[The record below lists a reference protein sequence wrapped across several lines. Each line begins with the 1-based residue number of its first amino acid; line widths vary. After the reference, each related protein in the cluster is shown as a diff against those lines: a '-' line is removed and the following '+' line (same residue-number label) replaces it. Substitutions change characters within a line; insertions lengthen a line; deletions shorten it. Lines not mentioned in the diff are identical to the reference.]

1 MELEIKI
8 TELEEAIERYQNNGR
23 KFNSFEEELEYV
35 NQKYQTQY
43 MKYCADKEQEWF
55 NTDEYAPD
63 DANIFERIKARFNH
77 FKNLVKR
84 IFEGDIYAEE
94 DEWVIPYDNINDT
107 MRVTV
112 HIPIKE
118 WNRLKKKWKVA

>member
-8 TELEEAIERYQNNGR
+8 ADLEEAIERNQNNGR

-35 NQKYQTQY
+35 NQKYQTKY
-43 MKYCADKEQEWF
+43 MKYCADKKQEWF

-63 DANIFERIKARFNH
+63 DANIFERVKARFRH
-77 FKNLVKR
+77 FKNLIKR
-84 IFEGDIYAEE
+84 ILEGDVYTEE
-94 DEWVIPYDNINDT
+94 DEWVIPYDNTNDT
-107 MRVTV
+107 MHVTV
-112 HIPIKE
+112 HIPVKE

>member
-8 TELEEAIERYQNNGR
+8 ADLEEAIERYQNNGR

-55 NTDEYAPD
+55 NTDEYVPD
-63 DANIFERIKARFNH
+63 DANIFERMKARFNH

>member
-35 NQKYQTQY
+35 NRKYQAKY
-43 MKYCADKEQEWF
+43 VKYCADKEQGWF
-55 NTDEYAPD
+55 NTDEYVPD
-63 DANIFERIKARFNH
+63 DANIFERMKARFNH

-84 IFEGDIYAEE
+84 ILEGDIYAEE

-107 MRVTV
+107 MRITV
-112 HIPIKE
+112 HIPVKE